1 MSSETEVTD
10 AFVTDEKHSED
21 GSNKINQDSNG
32 APRSGDEEKDTDVNA
47 DKDLE
52 EAGVERVRFV
62 TTACGDYHN
71 LAIDSSGDLP

>member
-10 AFVTDEKHSED
+10 VIITDDKQLEE
-21 GSNKINQDSNG
+21 GSNKINEDSNG
-32 APRSGDEEKDTDVNA
+32 DNEEDTDVNA
-47 DKDLE
+47 DKDEE
-52 EAGVERVRFV
+52 EAEGERVRFV

>member
-10 AFVTDEKHSED
+10 TIVTDEKQSEE
-21 GSNKINQDSNG
+21 GTNKINEDSNG
-32 APRSGDEEKDTDVNA
+32 APRSGDSEEDTDVNT

-52 EAGVERVRFV
+52 EEEGERVRFV

-71 LAIDSSGDLP
+71 LAIDSSGD